1 MFPEAS
7 LMCELS
13 GGSILPSIKSLEG
26 VIKGSKSGDKLLDL
40 SNSGLESSKNFQL
53 LLNSLDL
60 LGKSL
65 LLVLWDGDA
74 HASVVGVDG
83 VEKASNAIIGLLQD
97 VLSLLQVS
105 IGSIKVE
112 DLLDLLDLFLS
123 NLEVAG
129 NGLTVLSISN
139 EGILGLIEELES
151 VLGLLLGIFPSIL
164 DTVDIG
170 LKELGFVRVLED
182 DLTLGN
188 EICDN
193 VSLGIQLRKGLFL
206 SLNQLINILKTGWSN
221 FSGGRQHNSIKE
233 LDMGLQFITI
243 GIALPVKIHH
253 DSGLLDIGDE
263 LLMLLDQDVQ
273 FSHFALSLTLST
285 LSHQDLQN
293 LIQPFLN
300 LSSLK
305 IFTQRIECVSFSLE
319 FRGSVDFVC
328 HDSSNGLL
336 HILHPLGHLQM
347 PHLVHLLDEGIVL
360 LPEGH
365 DDKFSNPTTML

>member
-26 VIKGSKSGDKLLDL
+26 VIKGSKSSDKLLDL

-74 HASVVGVDG
+74 HASIVGVDG
-83 VEKASNAIIGLLQD
+83 VEEASNAIIGLLQD

-129 NGLTVLSISN
+129 NGLTVLSVSN
-139 EGILGLIEELES
+139 EGILGLIEKLKS
-151 VLGLLLGIFPSIL
+151 VLSLLLGLLPSVL

-188 EICDN
+188 EICNN
-193 VSLGIQLRKGLFL
+193 VSLGIKLREGLLL
-206 SLNQLINILKTGWSN
+206 SLNQLINILKTRWSN
-221 FSGGRQHNSIKE
+221 FSGGRQHDSIKE
-233 LDMGLQFITI
+233 LNMGLQFITI
-243 GIALPVKIHH
+243 GITLPVEIHH

-263 LLMLLDQDVQ
+263 LLMLLDQ
-273 FSHFALSLTLST
+273 SIKLSKFIGSLFLGT

-293 LIQPFLN
+293 LLEPFPDLG
-300 LSSLK
+300 SLK
-305 IFTQRIECVSFSLE
+305 IFA
-319 FRGSVDFVC
+319 
-328 HDSSNGLL
+328 
-336 HILHPLGHLQM
+336 
-347 PHLVHLLDEGIVL
+347 
-360 LPEGH
+360 
-365 DDKFSNPTTML
+365 K

>member
-1 MFPEAS
+1 M
-7 LMCELS
+7 
-13 GGSILPSIKSLEG
+13 GI
-26 VIKGSKSGDKLLDL
+26 IKGSESSNKLLDL
-40 SNSGLESSKNFQL
+40 SNSGLESSNNLQL
-53 LLNSLDL
+53 LLNSLNL
-60 LGKSL
+60 LSKSL
-65 LLVLWDGDA
+65 LLVLWNGDA
-74 HASVVGVDG
+74 HGVIVVVDG
-83 VEKASNAIIGLLQD
+83 LEKTIDSIISLLED
-97 VLSLLQVS
+97 ILSLLEIS

-123 NLEVAG
+123 SFKVSG
-129 NGLTVLSISN
+129 NGLTVLSIAN
-139 EGILGLIEELES
+139 EGILGIIKKSKS
-151 VLGLLLGIFPSIL
+151 VLSLLLGFLPSIL
-164 DTVDIG
+164 DTLDIG

-188 EICDN
+188 EISDN
-193 VSLGIQLRKGLFL
+193 ISLGIKLRQGLLL
-206 SLNQLINILKTGWSN
+206 SLNQLINILKTRWSN
-221 FSGGRQHNSIKE
+221 ISGGRQHDSIKE
-233 LDMGLQFITI
+233 LNMGLQLITI
-243 GIALPVKIHH
+243 CVALPVEIHH

-263 LLMLLDQDVQ
+263 LLVLLDQDVQ

-365 DDKFSNPTTML
+365 CAVCLNPVISLLEGCSDPWWWNTNPH